1 MERRARVSKAVAID
15 PYRILL
21 IGAGLA
27 AVWLLALFAIPSASA
42 ASEGATTLLSG
53 ESFARESFASMSEG
67 PIRRTR
73 SEGPIRRRGD
83 RYDGYRRQ
91 SSYGF
96 FNVGGGVFDP
106 SNQPGSGFYG
116 TVSGGTEVGAAMDLG
131 LQLSWYHRGSRG
143 ERVFASYTDPAGNT
157 VRQEIE
163 TQSVDTD
170 LVPLMGIVRV
180 KFPLTPQ
187 FQPYVGGGAGYE
199 WLVVDGVDSQGNSF
213 SNDYG
218 GFGAQVMAGINLAAS
233 PSTALYAETVYNFS
247 TVHADFYDPF
257 VNAVVRE
264 SVDFDGLALHGG
276 LRIRF

>member
-1 MERRARVSKAVAID
+1 MERRARASKAVAID

-27 AVWLLALFAIPSASA
+27 AVWLFAWFAIPSASA
-42 ASEGATTLLSG
+42 ASEGATTLLRS
-53 ESFARESFASMSEG
+53 ESFAKESFASMSEG
-67 PIRRTR
+67 PIRR
-73 SEGPIRRRGD
+73 RGD
-83 RYDGYRRQ
+83 RYYDEYRRR

-116 TVSGGTEVGAAMDLG
+116 TVSGGTELGTAMDLG

-143 ERVFASYTDPAGNT
+143 ERIFASYTDPAGNT
-157 VRQEIE
+157 VRQEIQ

-170 LVPLMGIVRV
+170 LVPLMGILRV

-187 FQPYVGGGAGYE
+187 FQPYVGGGVGYE
-199 WLVVDGVDSQGNSF
+199 WLLVEGVDDQGFSF

-218 GFGAQVMAGINLAAS
+218 GFGAQIMAGVNLSAS
-233 PSTALYAETVYNFS
+233 PTTALYAETAYNFS

-257 VNAVVRE
+257 VDAVVRE